1 MSPNE
6 VINKM
11 RVAIE
16 KLHAKEEELKELSI
30 KKAEAQRTYSIERAR
45 AIARLRVHNTPVG
58 VINEIVD
65 GEVSSLRLEMELQ
78 EDAYYIC
85 LQAIENLRKELET
98 YRGIL
103 SFLKV
108 EYSTS

>member
-1 MSPNE
+1 MLPSE

-16 KLHAKEEELKELSI
+16 KLHAKEEDLKRLSI
-30 KKAEAQRTYSIERAR
+30 EKAEAQRIYSIEKAK
-45 AIARLRVHNTPVG
+45 AIARLRVHNTPIG
-58 VINEIVD
+58 VISELAD
-65 GEVSSLRLEMELQ
+65 GEVSSLKFEMELQ

-98 YRGIL
+98 CRGIL